1 MRGLL
6 KSIIDTRPSGVHLE
20 LRYHKR
26 KKADIRVDKGVVR
39 TADSDD
45 FAGVGVR
52 ALVNGAWGFASTSK
66 LDKATLN
73 KITNDAISAAKTLSS
88 SIKEKI
94 TLAPI
99 KPIEGNFVNLGD
111 DKCED
116 HSVEERV
123 NLALELD
130 KMIHGLDKRVSGSI
144 VLLSIPT
151 NHRIVLNSDGSDVE
165 IRDSR
170 PQFYFRITASEGG
183 KMMAH
188 GVGGGVTG
196 GWEVF
201 EKVKLEQAASK
212 AVNIATNLLDAPLAK
227 GGKHTIVMEPA
238 VVGLICHE
246 AIGHTVEADIVSSG
260 SAAKGKIGERVAS
273 EHVTLIDSGE
283 EMQGAGWV
291 PVDDAGVRAGKTTI
305 IEKGI
310 MKSFL
315 HSRST
320 AHLFGATPTG
330 NERAFEYD
338 VEPLIRMRN
347 TYLAPGDFSREELIE
362 DVKFGYLLA
371 DPGGGQA
378 DSTAEFMFAVPEAYE
393 IVNGSITN
401 LVKNV
406 TITGDAYEVLA
417 SVDGIGR
424 DWKLDMGWGFCGK
437 GQYAKVD
444 GGGGVTRAIALVSGE
459 VGGA

>member
-1 MRGLL
+1 MRDILR
-6 KSIIDTRPSGVHLE
+6 SIIESTPSGVHLE
-20 LRYHKR
+20 LRYHRRKR
-26 KKADIRVDKGVVR
+26 SDVRVDKGILR

-73 KITNDAISAAKTLSS
+73 EITSDAIAAAKNLSS
-88 SIKEKI
+88 TIKNKI
-94 TLAPI
+94 ILAPI
-99 KPIEGNFVNLGD
+99 KPVVGNFTNLGD
-111 DKCED
+111 DKCEN
-116 HSVEERV
+116 HSFEERV
-123 NLALELD
+123 NLALEMD
-130 KMIHGLDKRVSGSI
+130 KIMRDSDKKISGSLT
-144 VLLSIPT
+144 LLSIPT
-151 NHRIVLNSDGSDVE
+151 NHRIILNSDGSDIE
-165 IRDSR
+165 IQDTR
-170 PQFYFRITASEGG
+170 PQFVFRAVASEGG
-183 KMMAH
+183 NMIAH
-188 GVGGGVTG
+188 TAGDGVTG
-196 GWEVF
+196 GWDVY
-201 EKVKLEQAASK
+201 KKSNLESYANKTA
-212 AVNIATNLLDAPLAK
+212 NIATKLLDAPLAK
-227 GGKHTIVMEPA
+227 GGKQTIVMDPS

-260 SAAKGKIGERVAS
+260 SAAKGTIGGRVAS
-273 EHVTLIDSGE
+273 EHVTLIDSGQ

-291 PVDDAGVRAGKTTI
+291 PVDDAGVLAGKTTI

-320 AHLFGATPTG
+320 AHNFGTKPTG

-338 VEPLIRMRN
+338 VEPIIRMRN

-362 DVKFGYLLA
+362 DIKFGYLLA
-371 DPGGGQA
+371 FPGGGQA
-378 DSTAEFMFAVPEAYE
+378 DSTAEFMFSVPEAYE

-406 TITGDAYEVLA
+406 TITGNAYEVLS
-417 SVDGIGR
+417 SVDGVGR

-437 GQYAKVD
+437 GQRAKVD
-444 GGGGVTRAIALVSGE
+444 GGGGVTRATALVAGE

>member
-1 MRGLL
+1 ME
-6 KSIIDTRPSGVHLE
+6 I
-20 LRYHKR
+20 RYHQR
-26 KKADIRVDKGVVR
+26 TKADIRVDKGVVR

-66 LDKATLN
+66 LDKKTLN
-73 KITNDAISAAKTLSS
+73 KITDDAISAAKNLSS

-94 TLAPI
+94 ILAPI
-99 KPIEGNFVNLGD
+99 KPTEGNFVNLGD

-123 NLALELD
+123 NLALEID
-130 KMIHGLDKRVSGSI
+130 KLMRGSDKRISGSI
-144 VLLSIPT
+144 TLLSIPV
-151 NHRIVLNSDGSDVE
+151 NHRIILNSDGSDVE
-165 IRDSR
+165 IQDSR
-170 PQFYFRITASEGG
+170 PQFFCRTVASEGG

-188 GVGGGVTG
+188 GVGGGITG

-201 EKVKLEQAASK
+201 EKGKLEGAASK
-212 AVNIATNLLDAPLAK
+212 AVNIAINLLDAPLAK
-227 GGKHTIVMEPA
+227 GGKCTIVMEPA

-260 SAAKGKIGERVAS
+260 SAAKGKIGEKVAS
-273 EHVTLIDSGE
+273 EYVTLIDSGQ
-283 EMQGAGWV
+283 EMLGAGWV

-320 AHLFGATPTG
+320 AHKFESPPTG
-330 NERAFEYD
+330 NERAFEYN

-378 DSTAEFMFAVPEAYE
+378 DSTAEFMFSVPEAYE

-406 TITGDAYEVLA
+406 TITGDAYEVLS
-417 SVDGIGR
+417 SVDGVGK